1 MVVAKKV
8 LQHYV
13 FTDRLGSTLMLYGK
27 GNQTVRMYEYQEFGT
42 YTAEGDSDSDE
53 TRFTFTGAPYFT
65 GPGLYQMGAR
75 YYNPEI
81 GRFITN
87 DTYRGNIYE
96 PWTQN
101 LYTYCNNNPVN
112 YVDPTGYRYLMIP
125 QYQENQRKKLSQFSN
140 DMEATGILDFVRDA
154 LDYSGPT
161 ILGGF
166 GTVVRKGE
174 KELAGLAGPVAEDV
188 SLGLSKTKMGG
199 ALGNQTREQLPKS
212 KSSYEKLIQ
221 EHKVKLNNYI
231 KNPDAYDNKG
241 ILKNVPSPDVRQKI
255 INGRIKQLKD
265 QINKQQSELDK
276 INKLLK

>member
-1 MVVAKKV
+1 VK
-8 LQHYV
+8 
-13 FTDRLGSTLMLYGK
+13 
-27 GNQTVRMYEYQEFGT
+27 MYEYQEFGT
-42 YTAEGDSDSDE
+42 YTSEGDSDSDE
-53 TRFTFTGAPYFT
+53 TRFTFTGAPYFS

-112 YVDPTGYRYLMIP
+112 YVDPTGHRYLMIP

-161 ILGGF
+161 LLGGF
-166 GTVVRKGE
+166 GTVARKGE
-174 KELAGLAGPVAEDV
+174 KELVKRGGPLIERISSGSGEIKNVYDSIKKAPKYPQGFKGIQNGTVKANIKNKDV
-188 SLGLSKTKMGG
+188 LEEL
-199 ALGNQTREQLPKS
+199 REIESGQWKKVYKDGYDKNDKKITIHYFESPSGKVFDV
-212 KSSYEKLIQ
+212 
-221 EHKVKLNNYI
+221 KVKSGWSNN
-231 KNPDAYDNKG
+231 
-241 ILKNVPSPDVRQKI
+241 
-255 INGRIKQLKD
+255 
-265 QINKQQSELDK
+265 
-276 INKLLK
+276 